1 MFVELAA
8 RDLGL
13 REQLLKEGKLFG
25 GYNPEME
32 ALQVANGRILQQH
45 IEQHGWPED
54 EVESKAAW
62 LVLAHAISMPEL
74 QQNAV
79 KLFSS
84 NPSLVPT
91 QMVAMLEDRVL
102 VFLGKKQKFGTQFDW
117 DENGEL
123 NPYPLEDPDT
133 VDALRIEKGLPTLAQ
148 RTIELREHAKQEGE
162 KAMQDRDQY
171 LLERL
176 QWMVKVGW
184 IDNIDDVDSA
194 YKPAFLRNQYIT
206 LPVAVTTVAMRTA
219 SQIFYY
225 FM

>member
-8 RDLGL
+8 RDLGF

-25 GYNPEME
+25 GYHPEME

-45 IEQHGWPED
+45 IEQHGWPEE

-84 NPSLVPT
+84 NPSLVPP

-102 VFLGKKQKFGTQFDW
+102 VFLGKKQKYGTQFDW

-123 NPYPLEDPDT
+123 NPYPLEDPEN
-133 VDALRIEKGLPTLAQ
+133 VDALRAEKGLPTLDQ
-148 RTIELREHAKQEGE
+148 RTIELREHANQEGE
-162 KAMQDRDQY
+162 TAMQDRDQY

-184 IDNIDDVDSA
+184 IDNIDDVDPA
-194 YKPAFLRNQYIT
+194 YKPTFLRTQ
-206 LPVAVTTVAMRTA
+206 
-219 SQIFYY
+219 
-225 FM
+225 